1 MFAFLRAD
9 CLIAAFDTHRE
20 ADLLPA
26 SEVTRR
32 LRDWVLPQENTSYKI
47 SAYNRKFRKAEK
59 PFNGKL
65 MHCPW

>member
-32 LRDWVLPQENTSYKI
+32 LRD
-47 SAYNRKFRKAEK
+47 
-59 PFNGKL
+59 
-65 MHCPW
+65 